1 MMTKTNSCIM
11 ERREK
16 KKKSRLDTINNSTFV
31 DHYMLTGTFL
41 GSGSFSR
48 VEECQSLRNI
58 DQAFAVK
65 IIEKKTPGIRSKV
78 FKEIE
83 TYHICNGHE
92 NIINLL
98 EYFEDPRNFY
108 LIFEKLNG
116 GPLLNFIQSTNCLTE
131 QEASKVVKDLARY
144 NKAIPNNIYLVLHI
158 LSVLFDS
165 SIFLDQ
171 Q

>member
-1 MMTKTNSCIM
+1 MDDDKNQLLHHGKTK
-11 ERREK
+11 K

-116 GPLLNFIQSTNCLTE
+116 GPLLNFNSPTAICNVESTR
-131 QEASKVVKDLARY
+131 S
-144 NKAIPNNIYLVLHI
+144 
-158 LSVLFDS
+158 
-165 SIFLDQ
+165 LDHGS
-171 Q
+171 